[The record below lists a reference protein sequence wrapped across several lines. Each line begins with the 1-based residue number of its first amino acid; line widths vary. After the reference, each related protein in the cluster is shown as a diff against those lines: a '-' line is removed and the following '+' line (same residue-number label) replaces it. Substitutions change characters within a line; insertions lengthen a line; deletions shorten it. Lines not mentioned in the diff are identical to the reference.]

1 MAEDEDEVLELID
14 EFLRKQSRKRQAK
27 RLVKPGKSDKGKRIS
42 RSSRQRASGI
52 DSVRGRSVSAEV
64 DVEVDIDGRDSPI
77 SAEVSR
83 IDGKLL
89 GKKRSRTSSPRPTKQ
104 REDQASSSRA
114 NGSSEVGKGGS
125 AGAHKRE
132 IHALQRLREEA
143 EKPQVNYYFSSAN
156 STKMSRDERK
166 LQALVGAFEK
176 LEKKNQPRQKRRL
189 SGELPNARQSR
200 IRKDGGGSSMSP
212 TKTDARQSK
221 VSNAATGGDYEIDG
235 VLVRNGATTSSKTPP
250 KQRGT
255 RPQKKRI
262 IDDDDEEEWS
272 DSDGTDDVTDSR
284 MQKRQSRHT
293 ERNLPPVS
301 KRPRHTAEHTSGST
315 SVVSTVEATG
325 GSVIVTAADGTVQQ
339 RGSITPS
346 NLFEPTH
353 STTSS
358 PMVEIKR
365 EPLSASSTHQ
375 QPLSAGNRESTI
387 RSPSRGGSNVRK
399 EHRSKHSHTEG
410 GRTIVEDADLQSS
423 SPMTPSKIAAQAIR
437 YLPLYTIQL
446 PSEKSASMLDYYVVD
461 LQIRLLLGMPVYTPS
476 STKAKTKVGADGKRP
491 PECNPL
497 FVAYPH
503 LHRQQINGAQKER
516 LWRPLAD
523 MFVSNM
529 RYLHNTSD
537 RQPLS
542 GKPTTDG
549 SSKDAA
555 DSEIVSQFT
564 LHEKKRFISLSLSFV
579 RLDEVVEIIKRDYPQ
594 VSKHLITL
602 TLDIDSLASGTD
614 SSVDTPA
621 TGDDLASAPPAGVKL
636 RRMASLAQESKPKE
650 SCPVW
655 NGPQKML
662 PLKYA
667 MKLHYR
673 NYTAFVDGKRA

>member
-1 MAEDEDEVLELID
+1 
-14 EFLRKQSRKRQAK
+14 
-27 RLVKPGKSDKGKRIS
+27 
-42 RSSRQRASGI
+42 
-52 DSVRGRSVSAEV
+52 
-64 DVEVDIDGRDSPI
+64 
-77 SAEVSR
+77 
-83 IDGKLL
+83 
-89 GKKRSRTSSPRPTKQ
+89 
-104 REDQASSSRA
+104 
-114 NGSSEVGKGGS
+114 
-125 AGAHKRE
+125 
-132 IHALQRLREEA
+132 
-143 EKPQVNYYFSSAN
+143 
-156 STKMSRDERK
+156 MSRDERK
-166 LQALVGAFEK
+166 LQALMGAFEK

-189 SGELPNARQSR
+189 SGELPNTRQPR

-212 TKTDARQSK
+212 TKADARQSK
-221 VSNAATGGDYEIDG
+221 MSNAATGGDYEVDG
-235 VLVRNGATTSSKTPP
+235 VLVRNGATTSSKTSP

-262 IDDDDEEEWS
+262 IDDDDEEEWPV
-272 DSDGTDDVTDSR
+272 SDGTDDVTGSR
-284 MQKRQSRHT
+284 MQKRQNRHT
-293 ERNLPPVS
+293 ERNLPPVA

-315 SVVSTVEATG
+315 SVVSTVEATS
-325 GSVIVTAADGTVQQ
+325 GSVIVTTVDGTVQE
-339 RGSITPS
+339 RRSITPS

-358 PMVEIKR
+358 PTVEIKR

-375 QPLSAGNRESTI
+375 QPLSAGNRESAI
-387 RSPSRGGSNVRK
+387 RSPSRGNSNVRK
-399 EHRSKHSHTEG
+399 EHRSKHGHTEG
-410 GRTIVEDADLQSS
+410 GRTIVEDADPQSS

-446 PSEKSASMLDYYVVD
+446 PSEKSVPMLDYYVVD
-461 LQIRLLLGMPVYTPS
+461 LQIRLLLGMPIYTPS

-491 PECNPL
+491 SECNPL

-503 LHRQQINGAQKER
+503 LHRQQING
-516 LWRPLAD
+516 
-523 MFVSNM
+523 
-529 RYLHNTSD
+529 
-537 RQPLS
+537 PLS

-549 SSKDAA
+549 SSKDPA

-564 LHEKKRFISLSLSFV
+564 LHEKKRFIALSLSFV